1 MLAPGENAKI
11 SLFDAKFAS
20 EELERAYR
28 TYARDRNRSLNLI
41 GVQTIFVVIILF
53 HIADWILYPNP
64 LEALIIRCVALVV
77 AVPLY
82 LGLRREGFWISQESN
97 VMAIVII
104 LALAF
109 NAIIWRHP
117 ESSDVYYF
125 GFMQGAVIFGYIFR
139 ITFLRSLAVFV
150 IAGSAFVFA
159 VSGEVASEKAFAQSA
174 ALVSVFAVSAV
185 GVYFL
190 EHLHR
195 ADFVKTMII
204 RTHKDKLAEM
214 LNAERLDNERK
225 VAAMSMLV
233 HFIRT
238 PIHQIS
244 GFTDVVLAHLQA
256 GASGERESDGC
267 IESAGFIKTASK
279 DLLANVSR
287 ILEYHRLDEMDRASE
302 PDRVDLSDI
311 VRDAADR
318 VEDFEKV
325 AVEAPP
331 CVLRTNGSALRT
343 ALERLA
349 ENVNDHAGDAT
360 AVRFLLS
367 CEEGG
372 ARIDVADDGP
382 AFSQEAFERHS
393 MPLTQL
399 ADHLNATGASMPMGL
414 RIARRAAEVCGGGL
428 TFNRVEDADGRWFNV
443 FSLRVAE
450 RDETRNDDGGAGD
463 LEIGLGADVDAGP
476 RLRLVS

>member
-1 MLAPGENAKI
+1 MLAPGDNTRI
-11 SLFDAKFAS
+11 NLLDAKFAS
-20 EELERAYR
+20 KELEGAYR
-28 TYARDRNRSLNLI
+28 AHARERNRSLNLMGVRAVFILI
-41 GVQTIFVVIILF
+41 GAFHVV
-53 HIADWILYPNP
+53 DWILYPHP
-64 LEALIIRCVALVV
+64 LEALFIRCLALLS

-82 LGLRREGFWISQESN
+82 LGLRREGFPVSQESN

-104 LALAF
+104 LAFAF

-150 IAGSAFVFA
+150 VTGSAFVFA
-159 VSGEVASEKAFAQSA
+159 VSGEVASEKAFAQSV

-185 GVYFL
+185 GVYYL

-195 ADFVKTMII
+195 ADFIKAMII
-204 RTHKDKLAEM
+204 RTQKDKLEEM
-214 LNAERLDNERK
+214 LAAERLDNQRK
-225 VAAMSMLV
+225 VAAMSLLV

-244 GFTDVVLAHLQA
+244 GFTDVVLAHLQSASA
-256 GASGERESDGC
+256 GDTESDGC

-287 ILEYHRLDEMDRASE
+287 LLEYHRLDEMDRAGE
-302 PDRVDLSDI
+302 PDPVDLSDL
-311 VRDAADR
+311 VRDAADG
-318 VEDFEKV
+318 VEAYEKV
-325 AVEAPP
+325 AIDAPRF
-331 CVLRTNGSALRT
+331 VLRTNASALRA

-349 ENVNDHAGDAT
+349 ENLNAHAGEAQ
-360 AVRFLLS
+360 AIRFRLS
-367 CEEGG
+367 RDEGG
-372 ARIDVADDGP
+372 ALIEISDDGP
-382 AFSQEAFERHS
+382 AFSEEAFERLS
-393 MPLTQL
+393 MPLTEM

-428 TFNRVEDADGRWFNV
+428 TFRRVDDAGGGLNVFTLRIAERAAPEDDAAPDADFGFG
-443 FSLRVAE
+443 
-450 RDETRNDDGGAGD
+450 DEGDGDSRAQ
-463 LEIGLGADVDAGP
+463 
-476 RLRLVS
+476 LRLVS